1 MGNKLQKEQSKRY
14 YLLDSI
20 RGICILGMIVYHT
33 LFDIGAFMGV
43 EITGVIDTVLDVI
56 RDFGVCLFV
65 SLSGICVHFAKRP
78 LKRALE
84 VFCSGILVSL
94 VTFFVVPEMT
104 IIFGILS
111 FMGTAALLM
120 IPLKKYVDKLP
131 AVPFAIISFALFLF
145 TFEVSSGYFGY
156 YGIEIAKVP
165 TVFYRDFITAKLGFP
180 PYWFSSSDYYPMVPW
195 IFMFFFGFFIWKIL
209 SKSKAFLRILEF
221 RIRFLEFVG
230 RKSLY
235 IYIIHQPVIL
245 GVLLLVN
252 LILTS
257 K

>member
-1 MGNKLQKEQSKRY
+1 MKNEQQQEQSKRY

-33 LFDIGAFMGV
+33 LFDIGAFMGI
-43 EITGVIDTVLDVI
+43 EITGAVDTVLDVI

-84 VFCSGILVSL
+84 VFGAGILVSL
-94 VTFFVVPEMT
+94 VTLFVVPDMT
-104 IIFGILS
+104 IVFGILS

-120 IPLKKYVDKLP
+120 IPLKKYVNKLP
-131 AVPFAIISFALFLF
+131 AVPFAVISFVLFLV
-145 TFEVSSGYFGY
+145 TFEVSYGYFGY

-165 TVFYRDFITAKLGFP
+165 AVFYKNYITAKLGFP
-180 PYWFSSSDYYPMVPW
+180 PYWFSSSDYYPMIPW

-209 SKSKAFLRILEF
+209 SKSKLFLRMLEF
-221 RIRFLEFVG
+221 RIKFLEFVG

-245 GVLLLVN
+245 GVVMIVN
-252 LILTS
+252 LILS
-257 K
+257 AK